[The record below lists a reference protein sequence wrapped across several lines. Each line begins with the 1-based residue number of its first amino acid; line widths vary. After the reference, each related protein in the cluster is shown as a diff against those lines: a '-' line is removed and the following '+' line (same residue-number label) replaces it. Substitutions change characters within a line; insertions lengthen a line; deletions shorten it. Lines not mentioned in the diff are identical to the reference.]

1 MTNEFYKVPNWL
13 YEAFPYG
20 YFIAGILVLINFT
33 NLWGIVSGLLLIS
46 AGVLVVAMR
55 LNYRKTK
62 KAEGTNASAFQ
73 IGTDDGGVLKLVWEK
88 KYESGNPGIDEQHQK
103 LFKLGNLLLNAILSG
118 WPRANIV
125 ELMDKLIHE
134 TEHHFRSEEKLLE
147 SWDYLEVDKHKQIHQ
162 ALLDDARALRDEVE
176 EGTMTYASVLHF
188 FVNDLIIQHIIQED
202 KRYFFLV

>member
-20 YFIAGILVLINFT
+20 YFVAGILVLINF
-33 NLWGIVSGLLLIS
+33 NNAWGIVSGLMLIS

-55 LNYRKTK
+55 INYRKVK
-62 KAEGTNASAFQ
+62 KDDVKGSSSFQ
-73 IGTDDGGVLKLVWEK
+73 IGTEDGGVLKLVWDK
-88 KYESGNPGIDEQHQK
+88 KYESGNPGIDQQHQK

-118 WPRANIV
+118 WPRSNIV
-125 ELMDKLIHE
+125 ELMDKLIDE
-134 TEHHFRSEEKLLE
+134 TANHFKSEEMLLE
-147 SWDYLEVDKHKQIHQ
+147 SWDYLELDKHKQIHQ
-162 ALLDDARALRDEVE
+162 ALLDDARSLRDEVE